1 MAQTKVS
8 VEAMMEAGMH
18 FWHQTHPRNPQMDP
32 HIFDARNGVHIIDL
46 TKTEPLLEVALAFL
60 QDTVKAG
67 KQVILVGTKRQASP
81 IIQTGAEQCGMPY
94 VNERWLGGLLTNF
107 DTIKKRL
114 KYLNELEQKLS
125 DKTAGRMTKKERV
138 VLDRQY
144 RTLMLSLGGVKNLR
158 ELPGAIFVV
167 DIIKDKIAV
176 REAKKLGIP
185 VVALVDTN
193 GDPTVIDYPIPS
205 NDDAKKAIEYVLEL
219 VAEACSV
226 KPTKAVSPA
235 ASGQIADEP
244 KTEVTIE

>member
-18 FWHQTHPRNPQMDP
+18 FGHQTHRRNPKMDP
-32 HIFDARNGVHIIDL
+32 YIFDARNGVHIIDL

-138 VLDRQY
+138 
-144 RTLMLSLGGVKNLR
+144 KNLR

>member
-1 MAQTKVS
+1 MYLGDQP
-8 VEAMMEAGMH
+8 H
-18 FWHQTHPRNPQMDP
+18 RRNPKMDP
-32 HIFDARNGVHIIDL
+32 YIFDARNGVHIIDL

-167 DIIKDKIAV
+167 GII
-176 REAKKLGIP
+176 
-185 VVALVDTN
+185 
-193 GDPTVIDYPIPS
+193 
-205 NDDAKKAIEYVLEL
+205 
-219 VAEACSV
+219 
-226 KPTKAVSPA
+226 
-235 ASGQIADEP
+235 
-244 KTEVTIE
+244 